1 MPNETNYSQYG
12 CFKDDINQR
21 ALPNAPTSG
30 TGIGNRF
37 FTIQECQA
45 LAVQNNATVFGL
57 QNQYQD
63 SPIEKAQCFYS
74 NGTLTPSE
82 QIQKATQHGQVSDE
96 TTMCAKG
103 MGKTMTTALYV
114 NNNAMSFF
122 NDLKIVDTTS
132 NSVQYYQQK
141 LNSLNTR
148 FDIAFNSL
156 KTSSGN
162 QINPYGDN
170 DITTIV
176 QNSSGLGEIVN
187 DYSKLKLNL
196 KEKTDILTN
205 NINVMNNEIKS
216 IEQNKRLAEIK
227 LYSVENSD
235 NAAAGELSDVYSRSK
250 YLIGENIVLGLGG
263 IGLIMLLF
271 KLRD

>member
-21 ALPNAPTSG
+21 ALPNAPNSG
-30 TGIGNRF
+30 SGIDNRF
-37 FTIQECQA
+37 FTIQECQD
-45 LAVQNNATVFGL
+45 LAIKNNATVFGL

-74 NGTLTPSE
+74 NGTLTPRE
-82 QIQKATQHGQVSDE
+82 QIEKAAQYGNVTDQS
-96 TTMCAKG
+96 TMCAKG

-132 NSVQYYQQK
+132 NSVQYYEQK
-141 LNSLNTR
+141 LTSLNTR
-148 FDIAFNSL
+148 FDIAFNAL

-162 QINPYGDN
+162 KIKPYGDN
-170 DITTIV
+170 DVKTIV
-176 QNSSGLGEIVN
+176 ESSSGLGEIIN
-187 DYSKLKLNL
+187 DYSQLKLTL
-196 KEKTDILTN
+196 KEITNTLTN
-205 NINVMNNEIKS
+205 NINVMNNQIKS
-216 IEQNKRLAEIK
+216 IEQNKRIAEIK

-235 NAAAGELSDVYSRSK
+235 NAAKGELRDVYSRTK
-250 YLIGENIVLGLGG
+250 LLIGENIVLGLGG

-271 KLRD
+271 K